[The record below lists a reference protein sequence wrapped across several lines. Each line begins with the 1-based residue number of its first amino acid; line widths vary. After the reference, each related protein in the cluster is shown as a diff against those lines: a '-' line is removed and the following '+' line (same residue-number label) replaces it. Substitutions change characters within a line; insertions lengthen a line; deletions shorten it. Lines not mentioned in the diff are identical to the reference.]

1 MESLSADTY
10 VQTSTLHKLY
20 MVLALQQE
28 KLWLEYEKHSSLG
41 EHTKAIEMLHK
52 RTGLSIAIDEVLAE
66 TTNTDTVVL
75 STTEILSVS
84 LDVVDENVKNG
95 NFDEAK
101 QLTKEN

>member
-66 TTNTDTVVL
+66 TTKL
-75 STTEILSVS
+75 LHP
-84 LDVVDENVKNG
+84 
-95 NFDEAK
+95 FPR
-101 QLTKEN
+101 QLELLEGGLK